1 MSPTFLTN
9 PTKMCRRFNA
19 SSIPAISF
27 NHTDI
32 STLINIYPPTENM
45 SVPPTSSNITI
56 QALYHLLD
64 FPKHQIIDREMKRS
78 NTSGSFSSRIHH
90 KQQRFNFAKL
100 ADQVIKDK
108 EDISSSSLSFD
119 TSSLST
125 PSSRS
130 VPAAITSGIS
140 LLASTTHM

>member
-1 MSPTFLTN
+1 MLPTFLTN

-32 STLINIYPPTENM
+32 NTLINIYPPTDLHEYN
-45 SVPPTSSNITI
+45 SSNITI
-56 QALYHLLD
+56 QDLYHLLD
-64 FPKHQIIDREMKRS
+64 FQKHQIIDREMKRS

-90 KQQRFNFAKL
+90 KQQPFNFAKL

-108 EDISSSSLSFD
+108 EDRSSSSLSFD
-119 TSSLST
+119 MSSLST
-125 PSSRS
+125 PSPQS

-140 LLASTTHM
+140 LLASNIHM